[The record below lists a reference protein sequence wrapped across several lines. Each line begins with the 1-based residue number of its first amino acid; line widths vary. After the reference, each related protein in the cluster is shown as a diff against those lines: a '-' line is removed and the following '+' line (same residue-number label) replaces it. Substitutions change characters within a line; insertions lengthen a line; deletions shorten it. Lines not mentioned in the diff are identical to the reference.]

1 MMTLSHDVIIVGGGL
16 AGLRAA
22 VGLCEK
28 YDVAI
33 LSKVHP
39 IRSHSI
45 AAQGGINAALANN
58 PDSRDDTWE
67 KHTFDTVKGSD
78 YLADQDAV
86 EIMCREAPG
95 IVYEM
100 EHWGCPFSRFP
111 DGTIAQRPFGGAGYP
126 RTCYSTDLTGH
137 VLLNTLYERAVMKG
151 VKVYPEWYV
160 TALATDDGVCHGVA
174 AFDLMNGGI
183 VPITAKATVFAT
195 GGYGRIYLY
204 STNALINTG
213 SGIGIACKAGV
224 PLKDM
229 EFVQFH
235 PTGLIGTN
243 ILMTEACRG
252 EGGYLINNT
261 GERFMERY
269 APKAME
275 LAPRDI
281 VSRSIQTEINEGR
294 CFEHP
299 LGNYIKLDLT
309 HLGEK
314 KILAKLPGIRKICID
329 FIGIDPIR
337 EPIPIMPCQ
346 HYSMGGID
354 TNAKTATEVRGFF
367 AAGECACVSVHGGN
381 RLGGNSLLE
390 TIVFGKIAAGAI
402 DEYLSMEAVSPKEE
416 AVLRAARETE
426 RKMVKIAA
434 GGKEKV
440 FSIHGELAKTMSANV
455 GIFRGRGEMERA
467 LEEIGRI
474 RERYRNVGVSSP
486 QRHMNYELMNAI
498 ELEYM
503 IEVAHMIALGA
514 LLREESRGAHSRKD
528 FPKRD
533 DEKWLKHTIARMGAD
548 GVPGIS
554 FREVTITRYQPMERV
569 Y

>member
-1 MMTLSHDVIIVGGGL
+1 MLEHDVLIIGGGL

-22 VGLCEK
+22 VGLSRK

-45 AAQGGINAALANN
+45 GAQGGINAALANN
-58 PDSRDDTWE
+58 PDGRDDTWE
-67 KHTFDTVKGSD
+67 KHTFDTIKGSD

-86 EIMCREAPG
+86 EVMCKEAPEV
-95 IVYEM
+95 VYEM

-111 DGTIAQRPFGGAGYP
+111 DGSIAQRPFGGAGFP

-137 VLLNTLYERAVMKG
+137 VLLNTLYE
-151 VKVYPEWYV
+151 KVVSKKVRTYQEWYAISLV
-160 TALATDDGVCHGVA
+160 TGNGECHGVIA
-174 AFDLMNGGI
+174 YDLINGEV
-183 VPITAKATVFAT
+183 VPVRAKAILFAT
-195 GGYGRIYLY
+195 GGYGRVYFY

-213 SGIGIACKAGV
+213 SGIGIAYKAQV

-235 PTGLIGTN
+235 PTALIGTN

-252 EGGYLINNT
+252 EGGYLLNSKN
-261 GERFMERY
+261 ERFMEKY

-281 VSRSIQTEINEGR
+281 VSRSIQREIEEGR

-299 LGNYIKLDLT
+299 LGKYIKLDLR
-309 HLGEK
+309 HLGKEK
-314 KILAKLPGIRKICID
+314 IQSRLPGIRKICID
-329 FIGIDPIR
+329 FIGIDPVY

-354 TNAKTATEVRGFF
+354 TNEKCETEMKGFY
-367 AAGECACVSVHGGN
+367 AAGECACVSVHGAN

-390 TIVFGKIAAGAI
+390 TIVFGKLACLAI
-402 DEYLSMEAVSPKEE
+402 DEYLTNHSVRSDEKLLQYRRDEIEKKIINLSNSGDEKPFI
-416 AVLRAARETE
+416 LRTE
-426 RKMVKIAA
+426 L
-434 GGKEKV
+434 
-440 FSIHGELAKTMSANV
+440 SKTMSQNV
-455 GIFRGRGEMERA
+455 GIFRTKDEMEKA
-467 LEEIGRI
+467 LDDIAGI
-474 RERYRNVGVSSP
+474 KERYKKVRISSTS
-486 QRHMNYELMNAI
+486 RHMNYELVNTI

-503 IEVAHMIALGA
+503 LEIAHTITLGA
-514 LLREESRGAHSRKD
+514 LLREESRGAHYRRD
-528 FPKRD
+528 FNKRD
-533 DEKWLKHTIARMGAD
+533 DTKWLKHTIAWAGPEGEPVITSR
-548 GVPGIS
+548 GV
-554 FREVTITRYQPMERV
+554 RITRYEPKERT